1 MMKHF
6 DIISALF
13 LFSLVVV
20 FEVYWRWNDKRKIEA
35 YIKRIGGTVH
45 YITKLSFREHI
56 YSVEYYFDDKK
67 HSKTVK
73 FSFTQDEYWY

>member
-13 LFSLVVV
+13 LLSLVII
-20 FEVYWRWNDKRKIEA
+20 FEVYWRWNDKKKIHA
-35 YIKRIGGTVH
+35 YIKRIGGEVT

-56 YSVEYYFDDKK
+56 YAVEYHLDHVK

-73 FSFTQDEYWY
+73 FSFTQDEFWY